1 MNRALKWSLGLNLLA
16 LAGLGLALSSLSPA
30 RNSYEESPSIPPRH
44 VAAANGAPAREAFQ
58 WDQLGDAR
66 DYPAYVAN
74 LRVAGCPEATV
85 RDIVSGDVARAF
97 ARQRRRLGLDG
108 AGGGAWSRAR
118 ETQLVT
124 TLVGTPA
131 NVDDPR
137 AISNREGPITTA
149 PADPATAVASD
160 LHRAASRSVVTPA
173 ANAAAGIPPATTP
186 EPSAANNSAHG
197 PAPHYPVVYQDAI
210 AAAPQLTAA
219 EQAVIARVQ
228 QQFVADIGGLNQNPQ
243 DPAYRARWQTAQ
255 QQADDALRASLG
267 AQFYLNAR
275 LQQYFR
281 NFQQQILAAG
291 NGPLSID
298 PDRLAQ

>member
-16 LAGLGLALSSLSPA
+16 LAGLGLTLSSLPPA
-30 RNSYEESPSIPPRH
+30 RNSYEESPSIPLRH
-44 VAAANGAPAREAFQ
+44 VAAAKVAPAAAAFH

-74 LRVAGCPEATV
+74 LRAAGCPEATL

-97 ARQRRRLGLDG
+97 ALQRRCRGLDG
-108 AGGGAWSRAR
+108 SGDGPWSRAR

-124 TLVGTPA
+124 ALVGTA
-131 NVDDPR
+131 THVDDTLAMAHR
-137 AISNREGPITTA
+137 QEAIPTA
-149 PADPATAVASD
+149 TAETAVAAND
-160 LHRAASRSVVTPA
+160 FDQAASRPVVAPA
-173 ANAAAGIPPATTP
+173 PTAAAGMPPTTMR
-186 EPSAANNSAHG
+186 EQSAANTPARL
-197 PAPHYPVVYQDAI
+197 PAPHYPVVYQDAV
-210 AAAPQLTAA
+210 AAAPQLSAA

-255 QQADDALRASLG
+255 QLADDALRANLG
-267 AQFYLNAR
+267 AQFYLNSR

-281 NFQQQILAAG
+281 NFQQQILSAG
-291 NGPLSID
+291 TGPLSIN
-298 PDRLAQ
+298 PDRLAE